1 MRPAARCFCGCCK
14 TACSAAV
21 AAPTCCC
28 RALTWARFS
37 RRLRRIGYGAM
48 AGKSSPGNGFA
59 GCCHRLAR
67 VGRSA
72 AAGPWPRSGLSMSP
86 WPARHG
92 RPAGWWAAL
101 PDWTQQ
107 ASGPPAAGAPR
118 ARGGALPPSP
128 PPLSPPPPTVYA
140 PAAGGRLPQP
150 MLALRSTAEQPAQF
164 VFDRGW
170 LGGPPGLLAFVVSAS
185 DGERAAIE
193 RQVLQQARSTLT
205 HRESGAQP
213 PLRLVQTVLEKR
225 ATFAC
230 TPGLQ
235 RPGMQVLP
243 GLSACGDY
251 VQGPYPVYPATLEG
265 AVLSGSAAAAQA
277 RPSTAWR

>member
-1 MRPAARCFCGCCK
+1 MRPAARCFCACCK

-37 RRLRRIGYGAM
+37 RRLRRIGYGAK

-67 VGRSA
+67 GGRAAAGGGGLEVCRLACRPWEARRLVAGIARLDAAGQRAARCWSA
-72 AAGPWPRSGLSMSP
+72 AADGL
-86 WPARHG
+86 RF
-92 RPAGWWAAL
+92 AAIA
-101 PDWTQQ
+101 TVYVH
-107 ASGPPAAGAPR
+107 AAG
-118 ARGGALPPSP
+118 
-128 PPLSPPPPTVYA
+128 V
-140 PAAGGRLPQP
+140 RLPQP

-193 RQVLQQARSTLT
+193 RQVLQQARSTLA
-205 HRESGAQP
+205 HRESGA
-213 PLRLVQTVLEKR
+213 
-225 ATFAC
+225 
-230 TPGLQ
+230 PG
-235 RPGMQVLP
+235 
-243 GLSACGDY
+243 
-251 VQGPYPVYPATLEG
+251 
-265 AVLSGSAAAAQA
+265 
-277 RPSTAWR
+277 